1 MKNNNVN
8 NNNITRELSDIA
20 RDYQASQIKC
30 NELYTAIGK
39 AYYENN
45 KENPEEAYKA
55 LFSQVDALHEQ
66 QDKMET
72 RRKFLNGIVVCTNC
86 KADNNVLLSFC
97 GSCGTRLPHK
107 LVAANDGQTRCTN
120 CGNVMAPDQAFCGN
134 CGAKA
139 PEKPAPVVEEVP
151 PVPVEAVEAPVV
163 EVVETPVVEQPV
175 AQAPVEEY
183 YSAPVSNEFKIFCSN
198 CGTAIT
204 NPNAAFCPECG
215 TKVAK

>member
-1 MKNNNVN
+1 MKNNNNIN

-20 RDYQASQIKC
+20 RDFQASQAKC

-39 AYYENN
+39 AYYESA
-45 KENPEEAYKA
+45 KENPDEAFQTM
-55 LFSQVDALHEQ
+55 FSQVNALLEQ

-107 LVAANDGQTRCTN
+107 LVAPNDGQTRCTN

-139 PEKPAPVVEEVP
+139 PEKPAPVVEEIP
-151 PVPVEAVEAPVV
+151 PVPVPEVVEAPVV
-163 EVVETPVVEQPV
+163 EQSVE
-175 AQAPVEEY
+175 QAPVEEF
-183 YSAPVSNEFKIFCSN
+183 YSAPVSTEFKVFCSN

-204 NPNAAFCPECG
+204 NPDAAFCPECG
-215 TKVAK
+215 TKIAK

>member
-1 MKNNNVN
+1 MKNNNNVN

-20 RDYQASQIKC
+20 RDYQANQIKC

-39 AYYENN
+39 AYYENT
-45 KENPEEAYKA
+45 KENPEESYKS
-55 LFSQVDALHEQ
+55 LFSQVDALIEQ

-107 LVAANDGQTRCTN
+107 LAAPNDGQTRCTN
-120 CGNVMAPDQAFCGN
+120 CGNVMAPEQAFCGN

-139 PEKPAPVVEEVP
+139 PEKPAPAPVVEEVP
-151 PVPVEAVEAPVV
+151 PVPVV
-163 EVVETPVVEQPV
+163 EVVETLVVE
-175 AQAPVEEY
+175 APVEEF
-183 YSAPVSNEFKIFCSN
+183 YSAPVSTEFKVFCSN

-204 NPNAAFCPECG
+204 NPDAAFCPECG

>member
-1 MKNNNVN
+1 MKN

-39 AYYENN
+39 KYYENT
-45 KENPEEAYKA
+45 KENPDEAYKSM
-55 LFSQVDALHEQ
+55 FSQVDALLEQ

-107 LVAANDGQTRCTN
+107 LVAPNDGQIRCVN
-120 CGNVMAPDQAFCGN
+120 CGNVMAPEQAFCGN

-139 PEKPAPVVEEVP
+139 PEKVAPVVEEVP
-151 PVPVEAVEAPVV
+151 PVPVVEVVEAPVV
-163 EVVETPVVEQPV
+163 EQPVVE
-175 AQAPVEEY
+175 APVEEF
-183 YSAPVSNEFKIFCSN
+183 YSAPVNAGYKVFCSN

-204 NPNAAFCPECG
+204 NPDAAFCPECG
-215 TKVAK
+215 TKIAK